1 MYSDTKQI
9 YNGHYIDV
17 RGRFYAG
24 QRYVVGKSRQ
34 IVKIPNPQQNL
45 EMYDYALIH
54 KQFVESISIPK
65 LQHIIHP
72 RIYNQNEYI
81 IDVYIL
87 DCPTRGVDIGVKA
100 YIYDSMRLLAAQ
112 GKSIIMVSDELPE
125 AIGMSDRIMVMKN
138 GKIEK
143 VFTRGINFNE
153 ESIIEVMI

>member
-9 YNGHYIDV
+9 YNGHYIDI

-34 IVKIPNPQQNL
+34 IVKIPKPQQNL

-87 DCPTRGVDIGVKA
+87 EHVLERRFMDVTKESYDIIKSSNHPLFKYYRCKLMVSGPELQK
-100 YIYDSMRLLAAQ
+100 YIYNSKQLNL
-112 GKSIIMVSDELPE
+112 INNYIV
-125 AIGMSDRIMVMKN
+125 
-138 GKIEK
+138 
-143 VFTRGINFNE
+143 INF
-153 ESIIEVMI
+153 IKTLYQI